1 MYDVTEKGKQ
11 FYGPGMAYSVFAG
24 RDGTRALTLGSLDKD
39 DVQRRDVSDFDAQK
53 RKLMQ
58 EQHEFYAG
66 KYPRVG
72 TLAD

>member
-1 MYDVTEKGKQ
+1 MTEKGKQ
-11 FYGPGMAYSVFAG
+11 YYGPGMAYAVFAG
-24 RDGTRALTLGSLDKD
+24 RDGTRALSLGSLDVKD
-39 DVQRRDVSDFDAQK
+39 LDRRDVGDFDAQK

-72 TLAD
+72 TLED